1 MVAIAIIAALL
12 AAHLPAPRVRT
23 PDELK
28 TLLPSLAHGRP
39 LVVHVC
45 ATWCAACREEFAKE
59 HKFFDALEKRGV
71 SVVLVW
77 IDEAK
82 TRPAIPKLTARYHL
96 DRLPAIVVD
105 APEPEPVAKALQ
117 EPIWDG
123 TLPATFVYDVHQVK
137 LSSFLGSADSGQL
150 DAAVSEAI
158 RRAK

>member
-1 MVAIAIIAALL
+1 MVAIAIISALL
-12 AAHLPAPRVRT
+12 AASVPLPAT
-23 PDELK
+23 HAPDELK
-28 TLLPSLAHGRP
+28 TLLPALAHGRP

-45 ATWCAACREEFAKE
+45 ATWCGACRREFAKE
-59 HKFFDALEKRGV
+59 HKFFDALDKRGV
-71 SVVLVW
+71 SVVLIW

-96 DRLPAIVVD
+96 EKLSAIVVE

-137 LSSFLGSADSGQL
+137 LSSFLGNADSGQL